1 LTKSTLATDLP
12 ITKVTEQRNTC
23 PVYGGSDLP
32 QSTVFTLRRSGISS
46 RARDLA
52 IQLLVIVRERNDRRI
67 SFRANCPKDQVM
79 DRQEVGKL
87 GEKAAQK
94 FLKKRGYRIRET
106 GFRCRH
112 GEIDI
117 VAQKKDYLV
126 FVEVRTKSNLDF
138 GTPEESITQAKKERL
153 IASAL
158 TYTGNHQNIPSLWRI
173 DVVAIELDDKGK
185 TKRIEHIENA
195 IEQVSRFNC

>member
-1 LTKSTLATDLP
+1 M
-12 ITKVTEQRNTC
+12 N
-23 PVYGGSDLP
+23 
-32 QSTVFTLRRSGISS
+32 
-46 RARDLA
+46 
-52 IQLLVIVRERNDRRI
+52 
-67 SFRANCPKDQVM
+67 
-79 DRQEVGKL
+79 RQEVGKL

-117 VAQKKDYLV
+117 IAQQKDYLV

-138 GTPEESITQAKKERL
+138 GTPEESITQTKKERL
-153 IASAL
+153 IVSAL
-158 TYTGNHQNIPSLWRI
+158 TYTNTHQNLPSLWRI

-185 TKRIEHIENA
+185 VKRIELIENA
-195 IEQVSRFNC
+195 VEQVSSFNC

>member
-1 LTKSTLATDLP
+1 M
-12 ITKVTEQRNTC
+12 N
-23 PVYGGSDLP
+23 
-32 QSTVFTLRRSGISS
+32 
-46 RARDLA
+46 RA
-52 IQLLVIVRERNDRRI
+52 
-67 SFRANCPKDQVM
+67 
-79 DRQEVGKL
+79 EVGKL

-117 VAQKKDYLV
+117 IAQKKDWLV
-126 FVEVRTKSNLDF
+126 FVEVRTKSNLEF
-138 GTPEESITQAKKERL
+138 GSPEESITKSKKERL

-158 TYTGNHQNIPSLWRI
+158 TYTTTHQDIPSLWRI

-185 TKRIEHIENA
+185 AKRIELIVNA
-195 IEQVSRFNC
+195 VEQDSHLIARYS

>member
-1 LTKSTLATDLP
+1 
-12 ITKVTEQRNTC
+12 
-23 PVYGGSDLP
+23 
-32 QSTVFTLRRSGISS
+32 
-46 RARDLA
+46 
-52 IQLLVIVRERNDRRI
+52 
-67 SFRANCPKDQVM
+67 M
-79 DRQEVGKL
+79 DRQKVGKL
-87 GEKAAQK
+87 GEEAARK

-126 FVEVRTKSNLDF
+126 FVEVRTKTNLEF
-138 GTPEESITQAKKERL
+138 GTPEESITQAKKEKL

-158 TYTGNHQNIPSLWRI
+158 TYTNTHQNLPSLWRI

-185 TKRIEHIENA
+185 TRRIDLIENA
-195 IEQVSRFNC
+195 IEQVSHFHC

>member
-1 LTKSTLATDLP
+1 
-12 ITKVTEQRNTC
+12 
-23 PVYGGSDLP
+23 
-32 QSTVFTLRRSGISS
+32 
-46 RARDLA
+46 
-52 IQLLVIVRERNDRRI
+52 
-67 SFRANCPKDQVM
+67 M

-106 GFRCRH
+106 GFRCRR

-117 VAQKKDYLV
+117 VAEKKDCLV

-138 GTPEESITQAKKERL
+138 GSPEESITQTKKERL

-158 TYTGNHQNIPSLWRI
+158 TYTTTHQDIPALWRI
-173 DVVAIELDDKGK
+173 DVVAIELDEKGK
-185 TKRIEHIENA
+185 PKRIELLENA
-195 IEQVSRFNC
+195 IEQVSHFNC

>member
-1 LTKSTLATDLP
+1 M
-12 ITKVTEQRNTC
+12 N
-23 PVYGGSDLP
+23 
-32 QSTVFTLRRSGISS
+32 
-46 RARDLA
+46 
-52 IQLLVIVRERNDRRI
+52 
-67 SFRANCPKDQVM
+67 
-79 DRQEVGKL
+79 RQEVGKL
-87 GEKAAQK
+87 GEKAAQR
-94 FLKKRGYRIRET
+94 FLKKRGYRVRET

-117 VAQKKDYLV
+117 IARQKEYLV

-158 TYTGNHQNIPSLWRI
+158 TYTNTHQNLPPLWRI

-185 TKRIEHIENA
+185 AKRIELIENA
-195 IEQVSRFNC
+195 IEQSPRFNC

>member
-1 LTKSTLATDLP
+1 
-12 ITKVTEQRNTC
+12 
-23 PVYGGSDLP
+23 
-32 QSTVFTLRRSGISS
+32 
-46 RARDLA
+46 
-52 IQLLVIVRERNDRRI
+52 
-67 SFRANCPKDQVM
+67 M
-79 DRQEVGKL
+79 DRQKVGKL
-87 GEKAAQK
+87 GEEAARK
-94 FLKKRGYRIRET
+94 FLKKQGYRIRET

-138 GTPEESITQAKKERL
+138 GTPEESITQAKKEKL

-158 TYTGNHQNIPSLWRI
+158 TYTTAHQNLPPLWRI

-185 TKRIEHIENA
+185 TRRIELIENA
-195 IEQVSRFNC
+195 VEQVSPFDC

>member
-1 LTKSTLATDLP
+1 M
-12 ITKVTEQRNTC
+12 E
-23 PVYGGSDLP
+23 
-32 QSTVFTLRRSGISS
+32 
-46 RARDLA
+46 
-52 IQLLVIVRERNDRRI
+52 
-67 SFRANCPKDQVM
+67 
-79 DRQEVGKL
+79 RQEVGKL
-87 GEKAAQK
+87 GEEAARK

-126 FVEVRTKSNLDF
+126 FVEVRTKTNLEF

-153 IASAL
+153 ITSAL
-158 TYTGNHQNIPSLWRI
+158 TYTSTHENLPSLWRI

-185 TKRIEHIENA
+185 TKRIELIENA
-195 IEQVSRFNC
+195 IEQVSHFNC

>member
-1 LTKSTLATDLP
+1 M
-12 ITKVTEQRNTC
+12 N
-23 PVYGGSDLP
+23 
-32 QSTVFTLRRSGISS
+32 
-46 RARDLA
+46 
-52 IQLLVIVRERNDRRI
+52 
-67 SFRANCPKDQVM
+67 
-79 DRQEVGKL
+79 RQEVGKL
-87 GEKAAQK
+87 GEKEARK

-117 VAQKKDYLV
+117 IAQKKDWLV

-138 GTPEESITQAKKERL
+138 GTPEESITQAKKEKL

-158 TYTGNHQNIPSLWRI
+158 TYTTTHQDFPPLWRI
-173 DVVAIELDDKGK
+173 DVVAIELDDKGE

-195 IEQVSRFNC
+195 VEQVSRFNC

>member
-1 LTKSTLATDLP
+1 MM
-12 ITKVTEQRNTC
+12 E
-23 PVYGGSDLP
+23 
-32 QSTVFTLRRSGISS
+32 
-46 RARDLA
+46 RAE
-52 IQLLVIVRERNDRRI
+52 VR
-67 SFRANCPKDQVM
+67 VM

-87 GEKAAQK
+87 GEKEARK

-117 VAQKKDYLV
+117 VAQRKDYLV
-126 FVEVRTKSNLDF
+126 FVEVRTKTNMEF

-158 TYTGNHQNIPSLWRI
+158 TYNNTHQDLPPLWRI
-173 DVVAIELDDKGK
+173 DVVAIELDEKGK
-185 TKRIEHIENA
+185 PQRIDLVENA
-195 IEQVSRFNC
+195 VEQDSRFNC

>member
-1 LTKSTLATDLP
+1 
-12 ITKVTEQRNTC
+12 
-23 PVYGGSDLP
+23 
-32 QSTVFTLRRSGISS
+32 
-46 RARDLA
+46 
-52 IQLLVIVRERNDRRI
+52 VR
-67 SFRANCPKDQVM
+67 VM

-87 GEKAAQK
+87 GEKEARK

-117 VAQKKDYLV
+117 IAQKKDWLV

-138 GTPEESITQAKKERL
+138 GTPEDSITQTKKERL

-158 TYTGNHQNIPSLWRI
+158 TYTSTHQKLPPLWRI
-173 DVVAIELDDKGK
+173 DVIAIELDDKGK
-185 TKRIEHIENA
+185 PRRIEFLENA

>member
-1 LTKSTLATDLP
+1 
-12 ITKVTEQRNTC
+12 
-23 PVYGGSDLP
+23 
-32 QSTVFTLRRSGISS
+32 
-46 RARDLA
+46 
-52 IQLLVIVRERNDRRI
+52 
-67 SFRANCPKDQVM
+67 M

-87 GEKAAQK
+87 GEKTAQK

-117 VAQKKDYLV
+117 VAQQKDYLV

-138 GTPEESITQAKKERL
+138 GTPEESITVAKKKKL
-153 IASAL
+153 ITLAL
-158 TYTGNHQNIPSLWRI
+158 TYTSTHQDLPSLWRI

-185 TKRIEHIENA
+185 TKRIELIENA
-195 IEQVSRFNC
+195 VEQGSPFNC